1 MDPVTKVD
9 LTVSATL
16 PKLFSQAIRLMD
28 YLVVHVV
35 KFILVGAFFS
45 LVFRAVGPSVFFFL
59 T

>member
-1 MDPVTKVD
+1 MSSENIKFLDLALVDPVTKVD

-35 KFILVGAFFS
+35 KFILVGAFF
-45 LVFRAVGPSVFFFL
+45 
-59 T
+59 